1 MAIHG
6 LFTPRRVRH
15 SACGGQNRGAAMGP
29 AAPIW
34 GGRAGAGALIRHR
47 SATMLVLLL
56 APRYRHLA
64 AGGCRK
70 GRAHIPFFAL
80 RKGQHV

>member
-6 LFTPRRVRH
+6 RFTSTRGRDRGR
-15 SACGGQNRGAAMGP
+15 GGPKRAAAKGP
-29 AAPIW
+29 AAPLLE
-34 GGRAGAGALIRHR
+34 RPAGAGALIRHR

-70 GRAHIPFFAL
+70 GRAYIPFFAL